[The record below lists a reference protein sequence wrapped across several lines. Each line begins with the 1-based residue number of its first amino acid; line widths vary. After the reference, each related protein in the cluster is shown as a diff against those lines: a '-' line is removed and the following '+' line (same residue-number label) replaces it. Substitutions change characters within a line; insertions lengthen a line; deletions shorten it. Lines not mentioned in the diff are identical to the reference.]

1 LVVTFYALAQTRHAS
16 QARVGFAG
24 YSPGLSRRSGT
35 ESIINETT
43 ISTIEDSAT
52 AAAWI
57 SQPERHKKRARHSGK
72 SSARGPETSDAGLN
86 KRAISMAGASAGSL
100 RLPRQRHL
108 RLRCDFIRIRGEGR
122 RLSNGC
128 MTVNWLPR
136 PPGSFSRLGVVTSRR
151 LGPAVLRNRARRLLR
166 EAYRLHQDELI
177 QPVDLVLI
185 ARPSILGRR
194 LTDVERDLLGVLR
207 RESLL
212 KKCP

>member
-1 LVVTFYALAQTRHAS
+1 
-16 QARVGFAG
+16 
-24 YSPGLSRRSGT
+24 
-35 ESIINETT
+35 
-43 ISTIEDSAT
+43 
-52 AAAWI
+52 
-57 SQPERHKKRARHSGK
+57 
-72 SSARGPETSDAGLN
+72 
-86 KRAISMAGASAGSL
+86 
-100 RLPRQRHL
+100 
-108 RLRCDFIRIRGEGR
+108 
-122 RLSNGC
+122 